1 MLKSMAGDP
10 EQHQD
15 APTRSRAERL
25 FGDWVRQVSPV
36 TLRAD
41 AMAGLLGAVLVL
53 PQGIAFATL
62 AGLPPEYGLYTA
74 VIPCILAAL
83 FGSSWHV
90 MSGPT
95 NANSLALFAMLSPL
109 AAAFSSQYIQLAVAV
124 TVMVGVMQWLIGALR
139 LGVLANF
146 ISPATLFGFTS
157 GAALLIA
164 VHALP
169 DLLGLAASPQHS
181 AAAVLVHVV
190 TQLGLVQPAALVV
203 GAITI
208 ATALLLRRLR
218 RGWPAMLIGLVVAT
232 ALAWIWSQY
241 LNPAS
246 ATPAAALRTIGQ
258 IAAPWPRF
266 EVPRISWAQAV
277 DLIGLAFALTI
288 VALGQA
294 ISIAKTVALRSGQR
308 IDANREFR
316 GQGLSNM
323 VGGFFS
329 CYVSCGSMNRS
340 LPNLQAGART
350 PLASVFSALLLVLL
364 VAVSAPLLALIP
376 RAALAA
382 LLVLVAL
389 TLLDLARWRQLL
401 TLSRSDFGVALATM
415 LATVTIRLEIAIFLG
430 IILSL
435 MSFLYRTS
443 RPAMRTMGFDS
454 RGLDRQFVVI
464 DNTADAG
471 FETGITSPH
480 KADDDSE
487 RNAELSQKSPALFPP
502 ERGSATP
509 KAREATSVG
518 TNERSA
524 GPPQASSAPSGGSA
538 VHEATS
544 VGANERSAGPPQ
556 ASSAPPGGS
565 AVREATSVGATFLPE
580 CPQLKLLRM
589 EGEVYFGATQH
600 VADILHALRHQPH
613 PQKHLLVMGKSM
625 NFIDLAGAELWEAE
639 LSARRAMGGDL
650 YFHRPRPEVIRM
662 WRKTG
667 FTRLLGPEH
676 QFPDKFTAIS
686 TIFSKLDPEICR
698 RCTARI
704 FWECQSVPPAP
715 EPESK
720 A

>member
-1 MLKSMAGDP
+1 MEPS
-10 EQHQD
+10 
-15 APTRSRAERL
+15 APSATRSSAPLLERL
-25 FGDWVRQVSPV
+25 FGDWVREVSPV

-62 AGLPPEYGLYTA
+62 AGLPPAYGLYTA
-74 VIPCILAAL
+74 VIPCIIAAL
-83 FGSSWHV
+83 FGSSRHV

-109 AAAFSSQYIQLAVAV
+109 AMAFSPLYIQLALAV

-146 ISPATLFGFTS
+146 ISPAVLFGFTS

-169 DLLGLAASPQHS
+169 DLLGLAAAPEHS
-181 AAAVLVHVV
+181 AAAVLGHVLTHV
-190 TQLGLVQPAALVV
+190 TSAQPMALGVAAVTLGV
-203 GAITI
+203 
-208 ATALLLRRLR
+208 ALLLRHLR
-218 RGWPAMLIGLVVAT
+218 RNWPYMLIGLAAAT
-232 ALAWIWSQY
+232 ALAWVWGS
-241 LNPAS
+241 LLHPD
-246 ATPAAALRTIGQ
+246 ATPSASLRTVGQ
-258 IAAPWPRF
+258 IPVPWPKF
-266 EVPRISWAQAV
+266 EVPRISWAQAA

-316 GQGLSNM
+316 GQGLSNI

-329 CYVSCGSMNRS
+329 SYVSCGSMNRS
-340 LPNLQAGART
+340 MPNLEAGART
-350 PLASVFSALLLVLL
+350 PMASVFSALLLLAL
-364 VAVSAPLLALIP
+364 VAVSAPLLAQIP
-376 RAALAA
+376 MAALAA
-382 LLVLVAL
+382 LLVLVAFA
-389 TLLDLARWRQLL
+389 LLDFARWRQLF

-415 LATVTIRLEIAIFLG
+415 MATVTIRLEIAILLG
-430 IILSL
+430 MILSL

-443 RPAMRTMGFDS
+443 KPAMRTMGFDS

-464 DNTADAG
+464 DNSVDAG
-471 FETGITSPH
+471 VEITPA
-480 KADDDSE
+480 KKTEAP
-487 RNAELSQKSPALFPP
+487 AEALAQ
-502 ERGSATP
+502 G
-509 KAREATSVG
+509 
-518 TNERSA
+518 
-524 GPPQASSAPSGGSA
+524 
-538 VHEATS
+538 
-544 VGANERSAGPPQ
+544 
-556 ASSAPPGGS
+556 
-565 AVREATSVGATFLPE
+565 LPE

-600 VADILHALRHQPH
+600 VADILHALRTQPQ

-639 LSARRAMGGDL
+639 LAARRAMGGDL

-667 FTRLLGPEH
+667 FTSVLGPEH
-676 QFPDKFTAIS
+676 QFPDKFTAIA
-686 TIFSKLDPEICR
+686 TIFNKLDPEICR
-698 RCTARI
+698 HCTARI
-704 FWECQSVPPAP
+704 FWECQSAP
-715 EPESK
+715 GPDTPTS
-720 A
+720 